1 MTGLTVQNKHVT
13 LVLLTGIASFVGI
26 VSWMTVYLVT
36 AVPGAKLVNG
46 MICGFAEGSA
56 CLTFGYLL
64 KWVSDVRGSIFMI
77 LLWGG
82 CNILYKLMG
91 AGEGG
96 TLAMVVLWFAIFG
109 IGSLV
114 NAGYIMIEMR
124 VPPEQLG
131 ASVVIIM
138 TVGNLFFSIT
148 PNLAFLPQPYPLYIQ
163 LAGLLIIYICVVN
176 LPPGGLYL
184 PKVGVEVSRQE
195 LSELSV
201 TNVEMISSINRS
213 VN

>member
-1 MTGLTVQNKHVT
+1 MTGVTVQNKYIT
-13 LVLLTGIASFVGI
+13 LVLLSGIASFVGL
-26 VSWMTVYLVT
+26 VSWMTIYLVT
-36 AVPGAKLVNG
+36 AVPGTKLVNG
-46 MICGFAEGSA
+46 MICGFAEGFA
-56 CLTFGYLL
+56 CLTFGYML
-64 KWVSDVRGSIFMI
+64 KWISDVRGSIFMI
-77 LLWGG
+77 LLCGC
-82 CNILYKLMG
+82 CNILYKLLG

-114 NAGYIMIEMR
+114 NAAYIMIEMR

-138 TVGNLFFSIT
+138 TVGNLIFSIA
-148 PNLAFLPQPYPLYIQ
+148 PNLAFLAQPYPLYIQ
-163 LAGLLIIYICVVN
+163 LAGLLIIYICVVS